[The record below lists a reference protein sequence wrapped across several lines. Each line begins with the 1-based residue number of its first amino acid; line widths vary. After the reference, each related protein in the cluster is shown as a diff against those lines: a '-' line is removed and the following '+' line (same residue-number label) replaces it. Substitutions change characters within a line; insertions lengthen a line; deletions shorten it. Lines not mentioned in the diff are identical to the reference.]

1 MKKATKIK
9 YYIESLC
16 IYDFKQ
22 DSVINAL
29 LNLLNSLD
37 SDEVLEKQ
45 AEFFNTLSTHE
56 SLKHYVSKLILT
68 ADNVFTKAAAAGDAD
83 KLEKSIIEGVQSD
96 LKKLEDIASITPSPP
111 WVTAIFARFCG
122 QCHAGQ
128 PAPQCCRSLTI
139 GRSRLSNLFHFTNP
153 TATVCMQNMPLFR
166 GETKSFRR
174 LQRLTRLSLP
184 I

>member
-1 MKKATKIK
+1 MYYEKATKIK

-22 DSVINAL
+22 DSIINAL

-68 ADNVFTKAAAAGDAD
+68 ADNVFTKQPPQVTPT
-83 KLEKSIIEGVQSD
+83 S
-96 LKKLEDIASITPSPP
+96 LKKYYRRCSK
-111 WVTAIFARFCG
+111 RFEK
-122 QCHAGQ
+122 
-128 PAPQCCRSLTI
+128 T
-139 GRSRLSNLFHFTNP
+139 
-153 TATVCMQNMPLFR
+153 
-166 GETKSFRR
+166 
-174 LQRLTRLSLP
+174 
-184 I
+184 

>member
-22 DSVINAL
+22 DNVINAL

-68 ADNVFTKAAAAGDAD
+68 ADNVFTKTAAAGDAD
-83 KLEKSIIEGVQSD
+83 KLEKVLSKVF
-96 LKKLEDIASITPSPP
+96 K
-111 WVTAIFARFCG
+111 AI
-122 QCHAGQ
+122 
-128 PAPQCCRSLTI
+128 
-139 GRSRLSNLFHFTNP
+139 
-153 TATVCMQNMPLFR
+153 
-166 GETKSFRR
+166 
-174 LQRLTRLSLP
+174 
-184 I
+184 

>member
-68 ADNVFTKAAAAGDAD
+68 ADNVFTKTAAAGDAD

-96 LKKLEDIASITPSPP
+96 LKKLEDIASITPEDILSAVGDSPP
-111 WVTAIFARFCG
+111 GRWSEMDASCSRTLTDAARPSTSLTVASTRRMALVTAA
-122 QCHAGQ
+122 QTMSA
-128 PAPQCCRSLTI
+128 PAS
-139 GRSRLSNLFHFTNP
+139 
-153 TATVCMQNMPLFR
+153 A
-166 GETKSFRR
+166 
-174 LQRLTRLSLP
+174 
-184 I
+184 

>member
-68 ADNVFTKAAAAGDAD
+68 ADNVFTKTAAAGDAD

-96 LKKLEDIASITPSPP
+96 LKKLEDIASITPED
-111 WVTAIFARFCG
+111 I
-122 QCHAGQ
+122 
-128 PAPQCCRSLTI
+128 
-139 GRSRLSNLFHFTNP
+139 LSAVGDSDIREVLWT
-153 TATVCMQNMPLFR
+153 MPDR
-166 GETKSFRR
+166 KSVV
-174 LQRLTRLSLP
+174 
-184 I
+184 

>member
-56 SLKHYVSKLILT
+56 SLKHYVSKLIL
-68 ADNVFTKAAAAGDAD
+68 
-83 KLEKSIIEGVQSD
+83 
-96 LKKLEDIASITPSPP
+96 
-111 WVTAIFARFCG
+111 
-122 QCHAGQ
+122 
-128 PAPQCCRSLTI
+128 
-139 GRSRLSNLFHFTNP
+139 
-153 TATVCMQNMPLFR
+153 
-166 GETKSFRR
+166 
-174 LQRLTRLSLP
+174 
-184 I
+184 